1 MRGANA
7 AFVLG
12 WEAPGVMRGR
22 RCSKPARGMEL
33 ELELGGQGPAGGLRE
48 TVSMGMRALH
58 MGKEHALS

>member
-7 AFVLG
+7 AFVLC
-12 WEAPGVMRGR
+12 WEAPGAMWGR
-22 RCSKPARGMEL
+22 RCSKPARGM

-48 TVSMGMRALH
+48 TVGMGMRALH